1 MDRSEK
7 IKKAKEYIE
16 QLANGINPLDGME
29 IPENEGVNN
38 VKISR
43 CLFFVSG
50 LLEESINCEKT
61 KNYGEKEQKINPSQK
76 RRFYISQ
83 EELCASFDFSEREI
97 SGSEI
102 VNRINSL
109 IDTDIMQKLK
119 LKTINN
125 WLLNMGLLEEEE
137 TERGKRKKP
146 TEAGKELGIVQKQS
160 FYSGYLFTAYG
171 RDAQHF
177 IVDNIEAIISADNA
191 G

>member
-1 MDRSEK
+1 MDRNEK

-16 QLANGINPLDGME
+16 QLANGINPLNGTE
-29 IPENEGVNN
+29 IPEDEVVND

-50 LLEESINCEKT
+50 LLEELINCEKT
-61 KNYGEKEQKINPSQK
+61 RNCSAKGQKINPSQK
-76 RRFYISQ
+76 RKFYISQ
-83 EELCASFDFSEREI
+83 EELCVSFDFSEREI

-119 LKTINN
+119 LKTINS
-125 WLLNMGLLEEEE
+125 WLLHMGLLEEEE
-137 TERGKRKKP
+137 TERGIRKKP

-171 RDAQHF
+171 KDAQHF
-177 IVDNIEAIISADNA
+177 IVDNIEAITAADNA
-191 G
+191 E